1 MENITDYKTTKLK
14 AEPVLKT
21 EDWNQTTVSGGQKG
35 YDPMPIRARQ
45 NWCRLLGSYS
55 RLARVTNYFKGCE
68 LYFNSLGKIRHDSF

>member
-14 AEPVLKT
+14 ADPVLKT

-45 NWCRLLGSYS
+45 N
-55 RLARVTNYFKGCE
+55 
-68 LYFNSLGKIRHDSF
+68 